1 VTLVIFIDTNND
13 NMHVSLSC
21 YEIQNVDP
29 SDIYTSEYNM
39 EIAELI
45 VLKSLVKGTNSKLMN
60 KTGFDAK
67 V

>member
-1 VTLVIFIDTNND
+1 
-13 NMHVSLSC
+13 MHVSLSC
-21 YEIQNVDP
+21 YETQNVDP

-39 EIAELI
+39 ELMKLV
-45 VLKSLVKGTNSKLMN
+45 VLKSLVKGINSKLMN